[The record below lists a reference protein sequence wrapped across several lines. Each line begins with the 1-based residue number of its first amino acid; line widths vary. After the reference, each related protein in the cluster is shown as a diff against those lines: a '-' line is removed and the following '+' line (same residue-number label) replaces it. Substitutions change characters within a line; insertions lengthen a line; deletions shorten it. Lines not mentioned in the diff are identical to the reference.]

1 MKTVAII
8 GGGVAGLS
16 AGGLLARQGVRVKL
30 FEANDKVGGSC
41 ATTTLGGYTFNDG
54 ALYLTFP
61 GLLDHIFE
69 KLGLDRSALL
79 PLRKI
84 TANQRTTLPD
94 GTVVSIGDG
103 LEVTIHKSKRAVN
116 PLELRQEL
124 NRLLRKWEPV
134 LHLFADDLLRHPF
147 SWSRLLVAGWRHLP
161 KLRGT
166 VASELNQFL
175 SDEALRAAMS
185 GVLLFTGLPPQQTPV
200 VSILGLIALLSEG
213 FFLPEGGMGKIPEA

>member
-147 SWSRLLVAGWRHLP
+147 SWSRLLVAG
-161 KLRGT
+161 
-166 VASELNQFL
+166 
-175 SDEALRAAMS
+175 
-185 GVLLFTGLPPQQTPV
+185 
-200 VSILGLIALLSEG
+200 
-213 FFLPEGGMGKIPEA
+213 